1 MKKDNTYGGR
11 ERRVNWGMGGGGG
24 VGVGVVVVREEW

>member
-24 VGVGVVVVREEW
+24 VGVVVVREEW